1 MTRNLKFSPLYQVLK
16 KKLYRRGVAHAG
28 HWNGCEWRQ
37 SVFRYNTEIFRSI
50 LRVFRCF
57 WEDFSSKSCPSGKIS
72 RLADFQAAENVLMPH
87 QKNDPPCF
95 GHFSRTVQAFGA
107 SGKPKILGRS
117 FLHTKFWI
125 SQERLIFS
133 WKNPPK
139 VVSCQAS
146 DPKISRFQ
154 RAYQTMLVGHDESWS
169 CLAFAP
175 SHMHTSA
182 YATKKKLHQWNS
194 PKGRFFSKE
203 KDFFF

>member
-1 MTRNLKFSPLYQVLK
+1 MCDFLAFVATSRYHIVVHNRTNVSWALAGMWTHMWGLCQEKNDSKSEIFASFSSTL

-95 GHFSRTVQAFGA
+95 GHFSRTVQALVRLGNQRYWADLFCTR
-107 SGKPKILGRS
+107 SSEFPK
-117 FLHTKFWI
+117 
-125 SQERLIFS
+125 
-133 WKNPPK
+133 
-139 VVSCQAS
+139 
-146 DPKISRFQ
+146 
-154 RAYQTMLVGHDESWS
+154 
-169 CLAFAP
+169 
-175 SHMHTSA
+175 
-182 YATKKKLHQWNS
+182 
-194 PKGRFFSKE
+194 KG
-203 KDFFF
+203 